1 MTLLSLETPGPYPIQ
16 EGIYTSF
23 YISVSEPL
31 MYTGFPLYEAKFYFL
46 LLTSLGSTF
55 LTLFL
60 GSFVIPRLLDGSSLM
75 AQMVRNLPGRQKT
88 HVQSLG

>member
-1 MTLLSLETPGPYPIQ
+1 MARQASNYQISAFLHIVQWMTLLSLETPGPYPIQ

-46 LLTSLGSTF
+46 LLTSLMS
-55 LTLFL
+55 
-60 GSFVIPRLLDGSSLM
+60 I
-75 AQMVRNLPGRQKT
+75 
-88 HVQSLG
+88 